1 MRTDRRKDLDTYY
14 NDHLKMRIISRLMEI
29 KTWSE
34 IMGIQ
39 SYVIEAGFREQK
51 AQHAEQE
58 EFKAWKKKKK
68 IRKESDEEIEE
79 EARLKDGDDEL
90 SWSK

>member
-1 MRTDRRKDLDTYY
+1 MRTDRKKDLDTYY
-14 NDHLKMRIISRLMEI
+14 NDHLKMRIISRLDEV

-51 AQHAEQE
+51 AEKIDRELFEAFRE
-58 EFKAWKKKKK
+58 KAKK
-68 IRKESDEEIEE
+68 
-79 EARLKDGDDEL
+79 
-90 SWSK
+90 

>member
-1 MRTDRRKDLDTYY
+1 MRTDRKKDLDRYY
-14 NDHLKMRIISRLMEI
+14 NDHLKMRIVSRIMEI

-51 AQHAEQE
+51 AEKIDRELFEAFRE
-58 EFKAWKKKKK
+58 KAKK
-68 IRKESDEEIEE
+68 
-79 EARLKDGDDEL
+79 
-90 SWSK
+90 

>member
-1 MRTDRRKDLDTYY
+1 MRTDRKKDLDNYY

-51 AQHAEQE
+51 AARTEQK
-58 EFKAWKKKKK
+58 EFKEWKKLLKKAK
-68 IRKESDEEIEE
+68 
-79 EARLKDGDDEL
+79 
-90 SWSK
+90 

>member
-1 MRTDRRKDLDTYY
+1 MRTDRKKDLDTYY

-58 EFKAWKKKKK
+58 EFKAWKKKIKK
-68 IRKESDEEIEE
+68 KERAQARKRPSTIKRTTLNGIEI
-79 EARLKDGDDEL
+79 KI
-90 SWSK
+90 